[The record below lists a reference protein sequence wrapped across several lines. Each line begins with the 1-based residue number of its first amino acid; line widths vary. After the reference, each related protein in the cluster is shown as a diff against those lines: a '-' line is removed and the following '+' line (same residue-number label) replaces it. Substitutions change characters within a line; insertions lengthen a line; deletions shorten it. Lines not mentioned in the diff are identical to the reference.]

1 MYTMKIQRVMKSE
14 ERRGKMK
21 HRVLAFLLSL
31 CLLVGMFPAAA
42 LAADATWSEAVM
54 QKPEEGYE
62 EDADGDVTISSAE
75 GLAWF
80 AKQVNE
86 GNSFEGKKVSLKE
99 NINLSNYEWVPI
111 GTQKN
116 PFDGTFDGNLNK
128 ISGIKITLSETN
140 TTAGL
145 FGRVSN
151 AVIEDVIIR
160 DAEVKGTIVGEEDP
174 NTNDDRFTG
183 VYIGG
188 IAAGLKEMSS
198 KGNNTVEIRNCQAEL
213 DVDIR
218 MEDGVYAV
226 IGGVLGWTEG
236 NWSGSKADIYG
247 TDAYLDVRCKAAD
260 GFYRT
265 AIGGAI
271 GEANGNTISSVENGK
286 FSLKTSLSGNGYM
299 SGGDANKAVQIGGV
313 VGRMPSV
320 SSSTGTLIDIK
331 KVSCS
336 TEADFSDTT
345 DLLDQMST
353 DVGGVFG
360 RGTHYN
366 VEDCFSQIEL
376 TGNEEPYHYGNLAGY
391 TYNDSISCKRVY
403 TYGIRHQ
410 GKFSYENEYLSLESG
425 SGVMPDYPLEDVYY
439 IEPQVLTENVAGV
452 PFQYKSFHDSH
463 EETPDINEGFVYSD
477 GNTGDG
483 IEVASEDGG
492 KTISVTPASDACDV
506 HGEMTLDSGF
516 EISFTLPVV
525 VEKSGTEKYT
535 INTEVKKMS
544 GFYASAS
551 VETVPDGEAK
561 AGEKVI
567 IKTESSS
574 GVLDSL
580 TVLTDN
586 GREIEAVRTD
596 DTGHLGNQTYEFTMP
611 DDNVTV
617 TGTFRAKKE
626 EITVL
631 PSNTIDF
638 GIVPQGYEQP
648 DAITVTLKN
657 TGETSP
663 NITLDTSKA
672 EEFIIL
678 PQNGD
683 WTGSKVKLDI
693 GEEATFTVQPKDNL
707 DVGTHDGKINLKF
720 LYKYIDLKFKVADD
734 YEITASPTALYFD
747 DLELGYTAPVGKT
760 VEITNVGKNPVIVSL
775 PTGLQYFDISAG
787 DDWQDGK
794 ITLASQAKT
803 TVTVTPKSGLGLNE
817 GYPYME
823 WFYFSPEGGQPV
835 EVGAMVKVIEAT
847 HCTITATAGMN
858 GSIDPDGAVQVN
870 KGDDQTFTIKPD
882 KGYEIED
889 VAVNGVSVGAVDS
902 YTFYNVQAPQA
913 IYASFK
919 PIAPNTFTITAS
931 AGTNGSISPSG
942 TVTVTEGNDIT
953 FTITPDKGYKISDVI
968 VDGES
973 IGAEES
979 YTFKNVKEAHTIEAV
994 FETKSDGGSSSGGS
1008 SYSLSSEAYYVRYH
1022 DDDDLVKDGKY
1033 GEGERVTVKGDVFEA
1048 PLGKALAGWS
1058 TEEDGKVE
1066 YVPGDTF
1073 RMPDKSVNLY
1083 AVWEDETQIHNA
1095 YISGYPDGTVGPD
1108 KTITRA
1114 EAAVMFYNLLDEKS
1128 GYINTFTDVP
1138 ENQWYSE
1145 AVITLA
1151 GMGVVNGYLDGTFR
1165 PDAPITRAEFV
1176 TMAVNFAK
1184 AGNGTYCS
1192 FADVSQDMWYYGAV
1206 AKASEKGWI
1215 GGYPDGTFGPER
1227 YITRAEVTVIINRME
1242 NREADM
1248 EFIAENMKD
1257 MNTFTDLPSSH
1268 WAYSSMMEAANGHKY
1283 VRGEGYAKEIWTETN
1298 K

>member
-1 MYTMKIQRVMKSE
+1 MYTMKIQRVMKRE

-42 LAADATWSEAVM
+42 LAADATWSEVVTEE
-54 QKPEEGYE
+54 PEGYE

-75 GLAWF
+75 EMAWF

-86 GNSFEGKKVSLKE
+86 GRSFAGKRVSLE
-99 NINLSNYEWVPI
+99 EDVNLSNYEWVPI
-111 GTQKN
+111 GTQEN

-160 DAEVKGTIVGEEDP
+160 DAEVKGTIVGEKDP

-188 IAAGLKEMSS
+188 IAAGLKEMHSS
-198 KGNNTVEIRNCQAEL
+198 GENTVEINNCQAEM
-213 DVDIR
+213 DVDIQT
-218 MEDGVYAV
+218 ENGVYAV

-236 NWSGSKADIYG
+236 NWNGSKAAISD
-247 TDAYLDVRCKAAD
+247 TDADLNVRCEAAD

-271 GEANGNTISSVENGK
+271 GEANGKTISSVENGI
-286 FSLKTSLSGNGYM
+286 FSLKTSLSGNGFM
-299 SGGDANKAVQIGGV
+299 SGGDFNKAVQIGGV

-320 SSSTGTLIDIK
+320 SSSTGKLIDIK
-331 KVSCS
+331 KISCN

-353 DVGGVFG
+353 DIGGVFG

-376 TGNEEPYHYGNLAGY
+376 TGNKKPYHYGNLAGY
-391 TYNDSISCKRVY
+391 TYNDSIYCERVY
-403 TYGIRHQ
+403 TYGLRHQ

-425 SGVMPDYPLEDVYY
+425 NGVMPDYQLKDVYY

-452 PFQYKSFHDSH
+452 PFQYKSFHNSH
-463 EETPDINEGFVYSD
+463 EETSGINDNFVYSD
-477 GNTGDG
+477 GNEYDG
-483 IEVASEDGG
+483 IEVTQEDGG
-492 KTISVTPASDACDV
+492 KEISVTPASDECAV
-506 HGEMTLDSGF
+506 HGEMTLDYGYV
-516 EISFTLPVV
+516 IAFTLPVV
-525 VEKSGTEKYT
+525 VEPE
-535 INTEVKKMS
+535 
-544 GFYASAS
+544 
-551 VETVPDGEAK
+551 D
-561 AGEKVI
+561 AGEKYQITTVKNGSYSDKVEVNQEEAFEGDTI
-567 IKTESSS
+567 IVKTTSTR
-574 GVLDSL
+574 VLDSL
-580 TVLTDN
+580 TVVTD
-586 GREIEAVRTD
+586 GGIEIEAVRTD
-596 DTGHLGNQTYEFTMP
+596 GTGDLGNQTYEFTMP

-631 PSNTIDF
+631 PSNTLDF

-648 DAITVTLKN
+648 EAITVTLKN
-657 TGETSP
+657 TGEKTVDFTLNTLDYFDVQTQTGNWNTNGSISLKAGESATLTVRP
-663 NITLDTSKA
+663 KANLSADTYTEKIRHKWGGGPIQITL
-672 EEFIIL
+672 
-678 PQNGD
+678 N
-683 WTGSKVKLDI
+683 
-693 GEEATFTVQPKDNL
+693 
-707 DVGTHDGKINLKF
+707 
-720 LYKYIDLKFKVADD
+720 FKVADD
-734 YEITASPTALYFD
+734 YEISASPTALYFD
-747 DLELGYTAPVGKT
+747 DLELGYTSPAGKT
-760 VEITNVGKNPVIVSL
+760 VEITNVGKNPVTVSL

-803 TVTVTPKSGLGLNE
+803 TVTVTPKIGLGLNE
-817 GYPYME
+817 GNPYIE
-823 WFYFSPEGGQPV
+823 LLTFSPEVGEAV
-835 EVGAMVKVIEAT
+835 KVGAMVDVIEAT

-858 GSIDPDGAVQVN
+858 GSIDPAGAVQVN

-953 FTITPDKGYKISDVI
+953 FTITPDSGYKISDVI

-994 FETKSDGGSSSGGS
+994 FEKKSDGGSSSGGS

-1022 DDDDLVKDGKY
+1022 DGDDLVKDGKY
-1033 GEGERVTVKGDVFEA
+1033 GKGERVTVKGDVFDA

-1058 TEEDGKVE
+1058 TEEGGEVE

-1095 YISGYPDGTVGPD
+1095 YISGYPDGTVRPD

-1138 ENQWYSE
+1138 SNQWYSE

-1283 VRGEGYAKEIWTETN
+1283 VRGEGYAKEIWTEIN

>member
-1 MYTMKIQRVMKSE
+1 MYTMKIQRVMKRE

-21 HRVLAFLLSL
+21 HHVLAFLLSL

-42 LAADATWSEAVM
+42 LAADATWSEVVTEE
-54 QKPEEGYE
+54 PEGYE
-62 EDADGDVTISSAE
+62 EDADGDITISSAE

-86 GNSFEGKKVSLKE
+86 GSSFAGKRVSLE
-99 NINLSNYEWVPI
+99 EDVNLSDYEWVPI
-111 GTQKN
+111 GTQEH

-160 DAEVKGTIVGEEDP
+160 DAEVKGTIVGKENP
-174 NTNDDRFTG
+174 STNDDRFTG

-188 IAAGLKEMSS
+188 IAAGLKEMNR
-198 KGNNTVEIRNCQAEL
+198 KGDNTVEIKNCQVEM
-213 DVDIR
+213 DVDIQT
-218 MEDGVYAV
+218 ENGVYAV

-236 NWSGSKADIYG
+236 NWNESKAAISD
-247 TDAYLDVRCKAAD
+247 TDADLNVRCEAAD

-271 GEANGNTISSVENGK
+271 GEANGKTISSVENGI
-286 FSLKTSLSGNGYM
+286 FSLKTSLSGNGFM
-299 SGGDANKAVQIGGV
+299 SGGDFNKAVQIGGV

-320 SSSTGTLIDIK
+320 SSSTGKLIDIK
-331 KVSCS
+331 KISCN

-345 DLLDQMST
+345 DLLGQMST

-376 TGNEEPYHYGNLAGY
+376 TGNEKPYHYGNLAGY

-403 TYGIRHQ
+403 TYGIRHE

-425 SGVMPDYPLEDVYY
+425 NGVMPDYPLKDVYY

-452 PFQYKSFHDSH
+452 PFQYKSFHNSH
-463 EETPDINEGFVYSD
+463 EETSGINDNFVYSD
-477 GNTGDG
+477 GNEYDG
-483 IEVASEDGG
+483 IEVTQEDGG
-492 KTISVTPASDACDV
+492 KTISVRPASDACAV
-506 HGEMTLDSGF
+506 QGEMTLDSGYV
-516 EISFTLPVV
+516 IAFTLPVV
-525 VEKSGTEKYT
+525 VEESGTEKYT

-580 TVLTDN
+580 TVLTDD

-683 WTGSKVKLDI
+683 WKGSKVKLDI

-734 YEITASPTALYFD
+734 YEISASPTALYFD
-747 DLELGYTAPVGKT
+747 DLELGYTSPAGKT
-760 VEITNVGKNPVIVSL
+760 VEITNVGKNPVTVSL
-775 PTGLQYFDISAG
+775 PTGLQYFDISTG

-803 TVTVTPKSGLGLNE
+803 TVTVTPKIGLGLS
-817 GYPYME
+817 GDDPYIE
-823 WFYFSPEGGQPV
+823 WFSFRPEIGEAVG
-835 EVGAMVKVIEAT
+835 VGAMVDVIEAT

-858 GSIDPDGAVQVN
+858 GSIDPAGAVQVN

-942 TVTVTEGNDIT
+942 TVTVTEGEDIT
-953 FTITPDKGYKISDVI
+953 FTITPDSGYKISDVI

-979 YTFKNVKEAHTIEAV
+979 YTFESVKEAHTIEAV
-994 FETKSDGGSSSGGS
+994 FEKKSDGGSSSGGS

-1022 DDDDLVKDGKY
+1022 DGDDLVKDGKY
-1033 GEGERVTVKGDVFEA
+1033 GEGERVTVKGDVFDA

-1058 TEEDGKVE
+1058 TEEGGKVE

-1073 RMPDKSVNLY
+1073 RMPDKTVNLY

-1095 YISGYPDGTVGPD
+1095 YITGYPDGTVRPD

-1283 VRGEGYAKEIWTETN
+1283 VRGEGYVKEIWIETN